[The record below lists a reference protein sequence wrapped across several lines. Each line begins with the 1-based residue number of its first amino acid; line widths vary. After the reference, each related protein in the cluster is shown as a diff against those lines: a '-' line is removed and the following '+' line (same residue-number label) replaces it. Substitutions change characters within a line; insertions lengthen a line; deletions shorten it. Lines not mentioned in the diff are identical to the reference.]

1 MEGIIPT
8 VSAEPAPET
17 TDDELCNT
25 NPLFLLMSGAQA
37 TLTFDPAMT
46 SKAEKDMDAFLQDTH
61 IDASENSA
69 LRGTSEADSE
79 GEVETVAPTA
89 DIPQPAFRNHYLR
102 HTNPSSTLR
111 GTVE

>member
-1 MEGIIPT
+1 M
-8 VSAEPAPET
+8 
-17 TDDELCNT
+17 
-25 NPLFLLMSGAQA
+25 
-37 TLTFDPAMT
+37 TL
-46 SKAEKDMDAFLQDTH
+46 KAEKDVDDFLQDTQT
-61 IDASENSA
+61 DATENSA

-111 GTVE
+111 GTVECPHK